1 MHERLPMRR
10 KEQLS
15 QEVLAILLREGEA
28 VRSELIRRLDA
39 RPATLFGVIRDLAEK
54 GLIEDEARNGRGTGR
69 KAAPIRLNGACAHFL
84 GVDFDVERTVAVRID
99 ATGAVIEST
108 VMPSEPGKDAESG
121 RTEILEAIRSVRGLD
136 GPEEPPLAGIG
147 FADPGLVDVEAG
159 VSRSAVNIP
168 GWKNVPVGEW
178 LLDQT
183 TLAARVVPA
192 ATARAYLEYL
202 RAHPPPRQS
211 LLHVT
216 LDIGIGG
223 GFVKDGRIFYG
234 DTGSALEVGHV
245 VVEPEGPPCQ
255 CGSRGCLEA
264 VAGGAAIRRRVNEL
278 LATGVTTALAQGEPT
293 IDRFVACVRDGD
305 RAATALAHDLCASIG
320 AGIASAV
327 AVLNPT
333 IIVLSG
339 ALTGLGPFLT
349 DEIRRVLSVRCLPSA
364 LESLQLRLSDMA
376 ETATARGAA
385 LLRREQFLLGSAK
398 PGLAGLAL
406 THE

>member
-1 MHERLPMRR
+1 
-10 KEQLS
+10 
-15 QEVLAILLREGEA
+15 VLAILLREGEA
-28 VRSELIRRLDA
+28 VRSELIRRLDS
-39 RPATLFGVIRDLAEK
+39 RPATLFAVIRDLAEK
-54 GLIEDEARNGRGTGR
+54 GLIEDEARSNGRGTGR
-69 KAAPIRLNGACAHFL
+69 KAAPIRLSGTSAHFI
-84 GVDFDVERTVAVRID
+84 GVDFDVERTAAVRID
-99 ATGAVIEST
+99 AAGTTLDSVSLDS
-108 VMPSEPGKDAESG
+108 PPGKDAAQG
-121 RTEILEAIRSVRGLD
+121 REEILRAIRTVRGEEN
-136 GPEEPPLAGIG
+136 PEAPPIAGIG

-159 VSRSAVNIP
+159 ISRSAVNIP
-168 GWKNVPVGEW
+168 GWEQVAVGEW

-183 TLAARVVPA
+183 ALSARIVPA
-192 ATARAYLEYL
+192 ASARAYLECL

-234 DTGSALEVGHV
+234 DTGSALEIGHV

-293 IDRFVACVRDGD
+293 IDRFVACVREGD

-320 AGIASAV
+320 AGMASAV

-339 ALTGLGPFLT
+339 ALTGLGTFLT

-364 LESLQLRLSDMA
+364 LDSLQLRLSDLDH
-376 ETATARGAA
+376 EATARGAA
-385 LLRREQFLLGSAK
+385 LLRREQFLLGTAK

>member
-1 MHERLPMRR
+1 MRR

-39 RPATLFGVIRDLAEK
+39 RPATLFAVIRDLAEK
-54 GLIEDEARNGRGTGR
+54 GLIEDEVRSNGRSTGR
-69 KAAPIRLNGACAHFL
+69 KPAPIRLDGAAAHFL

-99 ATGAVIEST
+99 AAGVTLDSVTIS
-108 VMPSEPGKDAESG
+108 SEPAKTAEQGREEILQAIRTVRGEEDAEALP
-121 RTEILEAIRSVRGLD
+121 I
-136 GPEEPPLAGIG
+136 AGIG

-159 VSRSAVNIP
+159 ISRSAVNIP
-168 GWKNVPVGEW
+168 GWEQVAVGEW

-183 TLAARVVPA
+183 ALSARVVPA
-192 ATARAYLEYL
+192 ASARAYLEFL

-293 IDRFVACVRDGD
+293 IERFVACVRDGD

-339 ALTGLGPFLT
+339 ALTGLGTFLT

-364 LESLQLRLSDMA
+364 LDTLQLRLSELDR
-376 ETATARGAA
+376 EATARGAA
-385 LLRREQFLLGSAK
+385 LLRREQFLLGTAK